1 MQQDDRSVEGSSTLV
16 RFGLF
21 ELDLESYELRKKGR
35 LVPLR
40 QQAATI
46 LGMLVQQPGRLV
58 TRDQIRDKLWG
69 SDTVVEFD
77 QGLNNCIRGIRTA
90 LQDQAQSPSYVET
103 LPRRGYR
110 FIAPV
115 ETPSSPAPA
124 GPAPPAVPVPAPA
137 ARRWWKGSALAAVGL
152 LAVIVLGMTV
162 GRIDPPVASPT
173 DRVRLAVL
181 PFADLSPD
189 AEGAYFSQGL
199 TQEVIG
205 ELGRLHPERLG
216 GIARTTVSEYA
227 RNGHDIA
234 TIGRS
239 LDVDFV
245 LEGSVRRSSGRA
257 RITAELIE
265 VPGQTQVWADS
276 WDRELKDLL
285 DVQGELARAVAR
297 RVRVSVRPDIEARL
311 SRSRLVDPEAHR
323 LYLQGRYHWNRGD
336 IPGLRRSLEL
346 YQQALE
352 RQPDHALA
360 WAARAQSYL
369 ILGDYVVISRDE
381 AVEHGLAAA
390 RRALEI
396 DESLAEAHGSLGVIL
411 GSYERHWDE
420 AEQHF
425 ERALELNPSYPSA
438 HTWYAHLLRATGRL
452 DEALAEARIARD
464 LDPLSGLIAVNVG
477 FALYYRGDYETARD
491 EFAEQMEME
500 PDFPPAHLGL
510 GYAQLALGETE
521 AAIASLERG
530 AAGAGGSPLFDATLA
545 HAYAVAGRETHAREV
560 LLRLTNAPV
569 QSPFL
574 ISMVHVGLGDRE
586 GALRWLE
593 TAWRQGDQRARV
605 VAVDPRF
612 DDLRGDPRF
621 DELVARFGLPSG
633 AGNTRPAAA
642 RERAAD

>member
-1 MQQDDRSVEGSSTLV
+1 MQHEGSRTAGDAGGLV

-21 ELDLESYELRKKGR
+21 ELDLESCELRKQGR

-40 QQAATI
+40 QQAVTI

-90 LQDQAQSPSYVET
+90 LQDDAQSPRYVET

-115 ETPSSPAPA
+115 QTASSPNPTDGAPDA
-124 GPAPPAVPVPAPA
+124 APSA
-137 ARRWWKGSALAAVGL
+137 ARPWLKRGALAAVGL
-152 LAVIVLGMTV
+152 VAALVLGMTV
-162 GRIDPPVASPT
+162 GRVDPPIASPT

-181 PFADLSPD
+181 PFVDLSQD
-189 AEGAYFSQGL
+189 AEGAYFSLGL
-199 TQEVIG
+199 TEEVIA

-216 GIARTTVSEYA
+216 VIARTTVSEYA
-227 RNGHDIA
+227 QNGQDIA
-234 TIGRS
+234 EIGES

-245 LEGSVRRSSGRA
+245 LEGSVRRSNGRA

-265 VPGQTQVWADS
+265 VPGQTQVWADT
-276 WDRELKDLL
+276 WDRGLSDLL

-323 LYLQGRYHWNRGD
+323 LFLQGRFHWNRGD
-336 IPGLRRSLEL
+336 LPGLRRSLEL

-360 WAARAQSYL
+360 WAARSESYVR
-369 ILGDYVVISRDE
+369 LGEYVVVPRDE
-381 AVEHGLAAA
+381 VVEQGMAAA
-390 RRALEI
+390 QRALEL
-396 DESLAEAHGSLGVIL
+396 DESLAAAHCSLGVIL
-411 GSYERHWDE
+411 AYYELRWEEAGRH
-420 AEQHF
+420 F
-425 ERALELNPSYPSA
+425 RRALELNPSYPSA
-438 HTWYAHLLRATGRL
+438 HTHYAHFLRATGRL
-452 DEALAEARIARD
+452 DEAVVEARVARD

-477 FALYYRGDYETARD
+477 FALFYQGDYAAARD
-491 EFAEQMEME
+491 EFAALIEIE
-500 PDFPPAHLGL
+500 PDYPPAHLGM
-510 GYAQLALGETE
+510 GYAQLSLGENA

-530 AAGAGGSPLFDATLA
+530 SAGAGGSPLFDATLA
-545 HAYAVAGRETHAREV
+545 HAYAVSGRETRAREM
-560 LLRLTNAPV
+560 LARLVNAPV

-574 ISMVHVGLGDRE
+574 IAMVHVGLGDRE
-586 GALRWLE
+586 SALEWLE
-593 TAWRQGDQRARV
+593 QAAQQGDQRARV
-605 VAVDPRF
+605 VAVEPRF
-612 DDLRGDPRF
+612 DDLREDPRF
-621 DELVARFGLPSG
+621 DELVARFGLPPG
-633 AGNTRPAAA
+633 AGRARRAAGREPAAK
-642 RERAAD
+642 

>member
-1 MQQDDRSVEGSSTLV
+1 MQEEHRPIDDASNLV

-21 ELDLESYELRKKGR
+21 ELDLESCELRKKGR

-58 TRDQIRDKLWG
+58 TRDQIRDRLWG

-90 LQDQAQSPSYVET
+90 LQDHAQSPTYVET

-115 ETPSSPAPA
+115 QTAPEPFSAGPTVPSAPA
-124 GPAPPAVPVPAPA
+124 SA
-137 ARRWWKGSALAAVGL
+137 ARPWMKRGVLAAVGL
-152 LAVIVLGMTV
+152 VAALVLGMTV
-162 GRIDPPVASPT
+162 GRVDPPVASPT

-181 PFADLSPD
+181 PFVDLSQD
-189 AEGAYFSQGL
+189 SEGAYFSLGL
-199 TQEVIG
+199 TEEVIA
-205 ELGRLHPERLG
+205 ELGQLHPERLG
-216 GIARTTVSEYA
+216 VIARTTMSEYA
-227 RNGHDIA
+227 RNGHDVA
-234 TIGRS
+234 AIGEN

-245 LEGSVRRSSGRA
+245 LEGSVRRTNGRA

-276 WDRELKDLL
+276 WDRELSDLL
-285 DVQGELARAVAR
+285 VVQGELAREVAR

-346 YQQALE
+346 YNQALE

-369 ILGDYVVISRDE
+369 VLGEYVVVPRDE
-381 AVEHGLAAA
+381 VVEQGMRAA
-390 RRALEI
+390 RRALEL
-396 DESLAEAHGSLGVIL
+396 DESLAAAHIALGEIL
-411 GSYERHWDE
+411 GYYELRWEEAERHLR
-420 AEQHF
+420 
-425 ERALELNPSYPSA
+425 RALELNPSYASA
-438 HTWYAHLLRATGRL
+438 HTSYAHLLRATGRL
-452 DEALAEARIARD
+452 DEAVAEARIARD
-464 LDPLSGLIAVNVG
+464 LDPLSDLAVVNVG
-477 FALYYRGDYETARD
+477 FALYYRGDFKAARD
-491 EFAEQMEME
+491 EFAAQIEME
-500 PDFPPAHLGL
+500 PDFPPTHLGM
-510 GYAQLALGETE
+510 GYAQVALGDTE

-545 HAYAVAGRETHAREV
+545 HAYAVAGREARAREV
-560 LLRLTNAPV
+560 LLRLVNASV

-593 TAWRQGDQRARV
+593 AAWRHRDQRARV

-621 DELVARFGLPSG
+621 EELVARFGLPPG
-633 AGNTRPAAA
+633 AGSARSAASA
-642 RERAAD
+642 LD

>member
-1 MQQDDRSVEGSSTLV
+1 MQQGDRPVEDASTLV

-21 ELDLESYELRKKGR
+21 ELDLESSELRKKGR

-58 TRDQIRDKLWG
+58 TRDQIRERLWG

-90 LQDQAQSPSYVET
+90 LHDHAHSPTYVET

-115 ETPSSPAPA
+115 EESSSPAPA
-124 GPAPPAVPVPAPA
+124 GTTTAAAPAPA
-137 ARRWWKGSALAAVGL
+137 ARWWLKRGALAAVSL
-152 LAVIVLGMTV
+152 VAALVLGMTV
-162 GRIDPPVASPT
+162 GRVDSPIASPT

-181 PFADLSPD
+181 PFVDLSPD
-189 AEGAYFSQGL
+189 TEGAYFSQGL

-216 GIARTTVSEYA
+216 VIARTTVREYA
-227 RNGHDIA
+227 RNGSDIA
-234 TIGRS
+234 TIGES

-245 LEGSVRRSSGRA
+245 LEGSVRRGNGRA

-276 WDRELKDLL
+276 WDRELRDLIE
-285 DVQGELARAVAR
+285 VQGELARAVAR

-323 LYLQGRYHWNRGD
+323 LYLQGRYYWNRGD

-360 WAARAQSYL
+360 WAARAQSYV
-369 ILGDYVVISRDE
+369 ILGDYVAISRDE
-381 AVEHGLAAA
+381 AVEQGMAAA
-390 RRALEI
+390 HRALEI
-396 DESLAEAHGSLGVIL
+396 DESLAEAHSSLGAIL
-411 GSYERHWDE
+411 GYYEWRWEE
-420 AEQHF
+420 AETHF
-425 ERALELNPSYPSA
+425 RRALELNPSCPST
-438 HTWYAHLLRATGRL
+438 HWWYAHLLRATGRV
-452 DEALAEARIARD
+452 DEALAEGRIARD
-464 LDPLSGLIAVNVG
+464 QDPLSGLIGVNLG
-477 FALYYRGDYETARD
+477 AALHYRGDFEAARD
-491 EFAEQMEME
+491 EFAAQIEME
-500 PDFPPAHLGL
+500 PDFPPAHLGM
-510 GYAQLALGETE
+510 GHAQLALGETE
-521 AAIASLERG
+521 AAIASFER
-530 AAGAGGSPLFDATLA
+530 AATGAGGSPLFDAPLA
-545 HAYAVAGRETHAREV
+545 YTYALAGRDARAREV
-560 LLRLTNAPV
+560 LTRLLNAPV
-569 QSPFL
+569 QSPYL
-574 ISMVHVGLGDRE
+574 ISLVHLGLGERE
-586 GALRWLE
+586 AVLEWLE
-593 TAWRQGDQRARV
+593 RAWQHGDPRARV
-605 VAVDPRF
+605 VAVDRRF

-621 DELVARFGLPSG
+621 EELVARFGLPSG
-633 AGNTRPAAA
+633 SGDARPAAA
-642 RERAAD
+642 PEQVAD

>member
-1 MQQDDRSVEGSSTLV
+1 V

-21 ELDLESYELRKKGR
+21 QLDLESYELRKKGR
-35 LVPLR
+35 LIPLR

-58 TRDQIRDKLWG
+58 TGEQIRDKVWG

-90 LQDQAQSPSYVET
+90 LQDTAHSPTYVET

-115 ETPSSPAPA
+115 EVSSPPAPA
-124 GPAPPAVPVPAPA
+124 ATTATAAPAPA
-137 ARRWWKGSALAAVGL
+137 ARSWLKRSALAAVAL

-162 GRIDPPVASPT
+162 GRGDPPVASPT

-189 AEGAYFSQGL
+189 TEGAYFSQGL

-216 GIARTTVSEYA
+216 VIARTTVSEYA
-227 RNGHDIA
+227 RGGHDIA
-234 TIGRS
+234 TIGAS

-245 LEGSVRRSSGRA
+245 LEGTVRRSNDRA

-276 WDRELKDLL
+276 WDRELRDLL
-285 DVQGELARAVAR
+285 EVQGELARAVAR

-323 LYLQGRYHWNRGD
+323 LYLQGRHHWNRGD

-360 WAARAQSYL
+360 WAARAQSYV
-369 ILGDYVVISRDE
+369 ILGDYVAISRDE
-381 AVEHGLAAA
+381 ALEQGIAAA

-396 DESLAEAHGSLGVIL
+396 DDGTAEAYSSLGMLL
-411 GSYERHWDE
+411 GFYERRWEE
-420 AEQHF
+420 AEDHF
-425 ERALELNPSYPSA
+425 RRALELNPSCAS
-438 HTWYAHLLRATGRL
+438 TRWWYTHFLRATNRL
-452 DEALAEARIARD
+452 DEAVTEARIARD
-464 LDPLSGLIAVNVG
+464 LDPLSGLVGVNLAAA
-477 FALYYRGDYETARD
+477 FHYRGDYEAARD
-491 EFAEQMEME
+491 EFAALIEME

-510 GYAQLALGETE
+510 GHALLALGEIE
-521 AAIASLERG
+521 AAIVSLER
-530 AAGAGGSPLFDATLA
+530 AATAAGGSPLFDAALA
-545 HAYAVAGRETHAREV
+545 HAYALAGRAAQAREV
-560 LLRLTNAPV
+560 LTRLENASV
-569 QSPFL
+569 QSPYL
-574 ISMVHVGLGDRE
+574 ISLVHLGLGERE
-586 GALRWLE
+586 AALEWLE
-593 TAWRQGDQRARV
+593 RAWQHGDQRARV
-605 VAVDPRF
+605 VAVDRRF
-612 DDLRGDPRF
+612 EDLRGDPRF
-621 DELVARFGLPSG
+621 EELVARFGLPTEAPSRLRRTGSRSG
-633 AGNTRPAAA
+633 PSATLTIRSTPSASS
-642 RERAAD
+642 